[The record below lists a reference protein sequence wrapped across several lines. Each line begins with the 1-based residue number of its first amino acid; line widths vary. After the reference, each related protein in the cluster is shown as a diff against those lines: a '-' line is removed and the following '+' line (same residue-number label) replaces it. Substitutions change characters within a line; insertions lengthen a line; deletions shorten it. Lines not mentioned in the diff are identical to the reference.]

1 MSDSTSF
8 VHQAMPLA
16 ATLGFEAEDFSAER
30 VVLAV
35 DVADRLCTSG
45 GVLHGGTV
53 MALADTA
60 GAACAFLNLPDG
72 AVGTTTIQSATN
84 FLRGARD
91 GRVVATAAPI
101 HVGGTTIVVETEV
114 RNGDRVIAKTTQTQ
128 AVLRGR

>member
-1 MSDSTSF
+1 
-8 VHQAMPLA
+8 MPLA
-16 ATLGFEAEDFSAER
+16 ATLGFEAEEISAER

-35 DVADRLCTSG
+35 DVADGLCTSG

-91 GRVVATAAPI
+91 GRVLATATPL
-101 HVGGTTIVVETEV
+101 HVGGTTIVVETEI

-128 AVLRGR
+128 AVLRAR